1 MTTDAR
7 LLELVHEVYVCSR
20 NRKMPNRLSEMERA
34 ARDLGFV
41 VQIDR
46 KRKAVGLAR
55 LNSACD

>member
-1 MTTDAR
+1 MTADAR
-7 LLELVHEVYVCSR
+7 LLEFVHEVYLCSR
-20 NRKMPNRLSEMERA
+20 NKTARRLGEMERA

-55 LNSACD
+55 LNSTCD